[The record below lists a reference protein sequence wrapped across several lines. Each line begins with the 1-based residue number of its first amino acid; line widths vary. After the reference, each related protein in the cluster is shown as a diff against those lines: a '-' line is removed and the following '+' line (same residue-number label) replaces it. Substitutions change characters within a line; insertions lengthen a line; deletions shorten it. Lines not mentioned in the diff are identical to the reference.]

1 MNLNNYQFSVKLI
14 RKALKAKGKRQTE
27 LARHLG
33 VTNQTLTNIFKSDS
47 IQVNMLQKIAEFLDL
62 SVFEFFA
69 DKSQRT
75 YQSYV
80 DTLYTDVLL
89 YSKHLDMTEQGRD
102 RIKNELAMTKRIIKM
117 QDNILKR
124 LKKLTSETEW
134 EKNPGTTI

>member
-27 LARHLG
+27 LAPHLG
-33 VTNQTLTNIFKSDS
+33 VANQTLTNIFKSDS

-124 LKKLTSETEW
+124 LKKVTSETEW